1 MIMVP
6 IKISLFTVFS
16 QYKIPFK
23 TSSNYQIFLYF
34 YLYDGSQKAMELI
47 TNPLADGFCIVLV
60 SSMIT
65 NNIVTTN
72 NIAAFTAVSAVDLC
86 PPLFFQNEVPLDVPY
101 VCVCVIWLMQP

>member
-34 YLYDGSQKAMELI
+34 YLYDGSQKAMEVI

-65 NNIVTTN
+65 NNI
-72 NIAAFTAVSAVDLC
+72 AAFTAVSAADLC
-86 PPLFFQNEVPLDVPY
+86 LPVFFQNEVPLDVPY

>member
-1 MIMVP
+1 MVP
-6 IKISLFTVFS
+6 IKMSLFIVFS
-16 QYKIPFK
+16 QYKIPFE

-65 NNIVTTN
+65 NNI
-72 NIAAFTAVSAVDLC
+72 AAFTAVSGFYTVSTVDLC
-86 PPLFFQNEVPLDVPY
+86 LPVFFQNEVPLDIPY
-101 VCVCVIWLMQP
+101 VCICVIWLMQP